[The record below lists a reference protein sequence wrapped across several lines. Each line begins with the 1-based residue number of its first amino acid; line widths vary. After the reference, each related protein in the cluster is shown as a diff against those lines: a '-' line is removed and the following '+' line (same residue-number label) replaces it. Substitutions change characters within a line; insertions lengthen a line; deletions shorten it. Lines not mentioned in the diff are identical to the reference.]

1 MHAKSRWAAVA
12 VALAAAS
19 SPAWA
24 LQPPNG
30 DPGNGSVVF
39 VALDSIG
46 TPTSIF
52 VDLGY
57 LFSAFDPIGAAPVST
72 DAEGSVNI
80 PTGIAGALLAPG
92 TVAQWNFAA
101 NSLTVNGAAVS
112 GDFNWGT
119 EYAIFNTAAQAAE
132 TQWAVLSGVSNFFPG
147 YYLSTGN
154 PTPQQLSNQ
163 VGGNTSNMGLF
174 LPLYSSQLGQGTFGT
189 AYSSAV
195 AGANAV
201 VEVTSV
207 ASGYVGAIGNGFMG
221 PGGTGNWGN
230 LLAWNALL
238 PSGAASALHVLNDE
252 FDGAE
257 GVALLPGTF
266 SYANGVLTWETTPI
280 PEPGAIAMALAGLA
294 VLALRQRRPRQSGP
308 LNRGGSGS

>member
-1 MHAKSRWAAVA
+1 MHTKTRWAAAA

-24 LQPPNG
+24 LQPPNN

-57 LFSAFDPIGAAPVST
+57 LFSAFDPIGAAPVT
-72 DAEGSVNI
+72 VDAGGSANV
-80 PTGIAGALLAPG
+80 PSGIAGALLAPG

-112 GDFNWGT
+112 GDFRWGT
-119 EYAIFNTAAQAAE
+119 EFAIFNNAALATE
-132 TQWAVLSGVSNFFPG
+132 TQWAVLSGVSNFFPA

-154 PTPQQLSNQ
+154 PATQQVSNQ
-163 VGGNTSNMGLF
+163 LAGSTSNMSLV
-174 LPLYSSQLGQGTFGT
+174 LPLYSGQLNQGSFGS
-189 AYSSAV
+189 AYTSAF

-201 VEVTSV
+201 VAETSL
-207 ASGYVGAIGNGFMG
+207 ASGYVGLVGNGFMG
-221 PGGTGNWGN
+221 PGGNGNWGGN
-230 LLAWNALL
+230 LAWNALL
-238 PSGAASALHVLNDE
+238 PTGATSAVRVLDDLA
-252 FDGAE
+252 DGAD
-257 GVALLPGTF
+257 GVTLLPGTF

-294 VLALRQRRPRQSGP
+294 VLVLRHRRPRKPAP
-308 LNRGGSGS
+308 LNRGGWGS

>member
-24 LQPPNG
+24 LQPPNN

-57 LFSAFDPIGAAPVST
+57 LFSAFDPIGATPIADT
-72 DAEGSVNI
+72 GSGQNL

-112 GDFNWGT
+112 GDYRWGT
-119 EYAIFNTAAQAAE
+119 DFTMFNNAAQTAE
-132 TQWAVLSGVSNFFPG
+132 TQWAVLGGVSNFYPG
-147 YYLSTGN
+147 YYLTTGN
-154 PTPQQLSNQ
+154 PTPQQVSGQLQSS
-163 VGGNTSNMGLF
+163 TSNMSLV
-174 LPLYSSQLGQGTFGT
+174 LPLYSGQLNQGTFGT
-189 AYSSAV
+189 SYTSAF
-195 AGANAV
+195 AGANATV
-201 VEVTSV
+201 AESSL
-207 ASGYVGAIGNGFMG
+207 ASGYVGFAGNGFIG
-221 PGGTGNWGN
+221 PGGSGNWGTTLN
-230 LLAWNALL
+230 WNALL
-238 PSGAASALHVLNDE
+238 PTGATSALHVLTD
-252 FDGAE
+252 DDVPQ
-257 GVALLPGTF
+257 GVALLSGTF
-266 SYANGVLTWETTPI
+266 TYANGVLTWETTPI

-294 VLALRQRRPRQSGP
+294 VLVLRHRRPRKPAP
-308 LNRGGSGS
+308 LNRGGWGS